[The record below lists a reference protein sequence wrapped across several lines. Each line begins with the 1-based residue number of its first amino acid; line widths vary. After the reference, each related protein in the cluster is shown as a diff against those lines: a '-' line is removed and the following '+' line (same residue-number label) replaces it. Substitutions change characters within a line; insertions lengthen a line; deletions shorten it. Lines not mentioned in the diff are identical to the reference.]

1 MRLNAGRFARPRP
14 PRRGATLVEFAVVAS
29 VFFVIVL
36 GIIELGRG
44 FMVLHLLTNA
54 AREGARTGVIEGKS
68 TDDINSTVTTALKSQ
83 GVKVDKAT
91 VQVNRVEQ
99 DAAKAKQGDAITVV
113 VSVPVG
119 DVTWVPGGSFL
130 KGNLTGKYTLRRE

>member
-1 MRLNAGRFARPRP
+1 
-14 PRRGATLVEFAVVAS
+14 VEFAVVAS

-54 AREGARTGVIEGKS
+54 AREGARTGVIEGK
-68 TDDINSTVTTALKSQ
+68 TTADINSTVTTALKSQ

-91 VQVNRVEQ
+91 VQVNRADQ

-119 DVTWVPGGSFL
+119 DVTWMPGGSFL
-130 KGNLTGKYTLRRE
+130 KGSLTGKYTLRRE